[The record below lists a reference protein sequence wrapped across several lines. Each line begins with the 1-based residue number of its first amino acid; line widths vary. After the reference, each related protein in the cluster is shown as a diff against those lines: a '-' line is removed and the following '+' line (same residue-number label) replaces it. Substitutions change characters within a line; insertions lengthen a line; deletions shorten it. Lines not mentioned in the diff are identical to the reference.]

1 MSGQSPLP
9 STTVLPHP
17 PQTLCPLSP
26 RTGTGFFINSFLIMT
41 LVYLNIW
48 VILVLA
54 LTNSMLV
61 VDPYTLTVINALT
74 GQAVAVSVNQ
84 AVQLG
89 MLSIIVFAVELLL
102 EYGIVKMLGTLL
114 VQFVQGAWKGVPGVG
129 GDAWTAEHVPG
140 PEGGCAV
147 PGGGAVATTAP
158 ALRSSGRARAPT
170 TS

>member
-1 MSGQSPLP
+1 
-9 STTVLPHP
+9 
-17 PQTLCPLSP
+17 
-26 RTGTGFFINSFLIMT
+26 MT

-61 VDPYTLTVINALT
+61 VDPYTLTVVNALT

-114 VQFVQGAWKGVPGVG
+114 VQFVQGAWQGVPGVG
-129 GDAWTAEHVPG
+129 GDALTAEYVPG

-147 PGGGAVATTAP
+147 LGGGAVATTAP
-158 ALRSSGRARAPT
+158 ALRSAGMDCGVS
-170 TS
+170 